1 MMKSQRRNTEEI
13 SLIEEGKKIGID
25 KIIKGN
31 EMISNSFKVWNT
43 QYRNL
48 IVWSVK
54 QQQQQQ
60 QQKSEH
66 KNPNVSTTNNGKI
79 MLISKCA
86 ICGSKK
92 SRFIKK

>member
-13 SLIEEGKKIGID
+13 SLNEEGKKIGID

-60 QQKSEH
+60 KSEH

>member
-31 EMISNSFKVWNT
+31 AMISNSFKVWNT

-54 QQQQQQ
+54 QQQ

>member
-48 IVWSVK
+48 IVWNVK
-54 QQQQQQ
+54 QQQQ

>member
-60 QQKSEH
+60 KSQH

>member
-13 SLIEEGKKIGID
+13 SLIEEGKKTGID

-54 QQQQQQ
+54 QQQQ

>member
-60 QQKSEH
+60 KSEH

-86 ICGSKK
+86 ICGCKK

>member
-1 MMKSQRRNTEEI
+1 MKSQRRNTEEI

-60 QQKSEH
+60 KSEH

>member
-60 QQKSEH
+60 KSEH

-79 MLISKCA
+79 MLISKYA

>member
-43 QYRNL
+43 QYLNL

-60 QQKSEH
+60 KSEH
-66 KNPNVSTTNNGKI
+66 KNPNISTTNNGKI

>member
-13 SLIEEGKKIGID
+13 SLNEEGKKIGID

-60 QQKSEH
+60 QKSEH

>member
-60 QQKSEH
+60 QKSEH

>member
-60 QQKSEH
+60 KSEH

>member
-60 QQKSEH
+60 KSEH

-79 MLISKCA
+79 MLIWKCA

>member
-60 QQKSEH
+60 KSEH

-79 MLISKCA
+79 MLILKCA

>member
-60 QQKSEH
+60 QKSEH
-66 KNPNVSTTNNGKI
+66 KNPNVFTTNNGKI

>member
-31 EMISNSFKVWNT
+31 EMTSNSFKVWNT

-54 QQQQQQ
+54 QQQQ

>member
-60 QQKSEH
+60 KSEH
-66 KNPNVSTTNNGKI
+66 KNPNISTTNNGKI